1 MKFVAVAIKQV
12 AILKDVDSSYSM
24 INSYRILSYL
34 SFFPTL
40 VQYIIVF
47 FSRHYHLTLNNLQY
61 KRYKVLL
68 SIRSNDV

>member
-40 VQYIIVF
+40 ALVQYIIVF
-47 FSRHYHLTLNNLQY
+47 FSLGT
-61 KRYKVLL
+61 
-68 SIRSNDV
+68 IT